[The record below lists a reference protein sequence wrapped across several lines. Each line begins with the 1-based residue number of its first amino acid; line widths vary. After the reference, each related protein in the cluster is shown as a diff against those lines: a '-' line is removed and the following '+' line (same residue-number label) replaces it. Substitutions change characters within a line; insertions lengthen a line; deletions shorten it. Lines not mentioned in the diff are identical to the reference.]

1 MGGREGGRAGREMG
15 ACLQAWVSQHNSGFK
30 ANWARVAGLSFT
42 GDMTLGDLI
51 NCFKLFHL

>member
-1 MGGREGGRAGREMG
+1 MG

-51 NCFKLFHL
+51 NCFELFHL